1 MSNNVNSFTT
11 NMSTLIDKVN
21 DVINIAEGINNS
33 ISGSDAEITV
43 KTSDSSITL
52 PSYANIIERIRRA
65 ENTVAAF
72 TRGYGV
78 VETDDGTYR
87 KISVETVSKPPQ
99 DIVNSSVISTF
110 GIDPNWFFESLQYPR
125 CVIRLD
131 LAGQID
137 PVSDRAYVNRVII
150 DSRGTVSNGT
160 MSVIDFYNAN
170 ILNQNLNYQDLIE
183 LLEQYNVQ
191 YREDKSEIDFPL
203 TYEKF
208 SGDFAVQSVRL
219 LKNSEG
225 VSQVW
230 YFLDTLNY
238 AQVDENGYILN
249 NTHVLD
255 VNDYLRFN
263 DALYK
268 IVEISQSQKRVR
280 LEYAVGY
287 STIGQGSILE
297 FYNQPFTEKTID
309 VGIGIHEIDILY
321 VKGVNEQFNLLSRN
335 WSNPVTFYTDDL
347 VFEDNPD
354 MTFSSYYSTYV
365 ADFGAAWIAQAKE
378 RQISNYNGLKPY
390 APVLNADNLQ
400 VVQINTQLEA
410 TLDSETYNDLTSEI
424 AATKSNITALRQTIA
439 SNKDLLIQSSS
450 QDEREN
456 IQNLINTDTT
466 SLNTYTTQYYSLV
479 EELNTL
485 LNESGAIGYSPKY
498 HIRGFFAIP
507 EPRYTDETNKLGEQ
521 NVIGF
526 EIKYRYLHTD
536 ETGVKLSTFEY
547 TDQDNILQTGVFT
560 DWNIIT
566 STIVEKKYDSSTDE
580 YSWDYA
586 RTSDGDAVNINQ
598 IDIPIRS
605 GEKVE
610 IKARS
615 ISEAGYPYNP
625 LKSDWSN
632 SVIISFPD
640 NLTTNDS
647 VTTILATVKDDMTA
661 VVLQETLTAAGVYT
675 HLADSNSTYKHTA
688 NNISYTDITYD
699 SSGKATNVVEVS
711 LQEKMDELVKTIREL
726 QEKMY
731 ASTQIP

>member
-52 PSYANIIERIRRA
+52 PSYANIIERVRRA

-99 DIVNSSVISTF
+99 DIVNSSVIRTF

-160 MSVIDFYNAN
+160 MSVIEFYNAN

-203 TYEKF
+203 TYEKY

-238 AQVDENGYILN
+238 AEVDENGYILN

-255 VNDYLRFN
+255 VNDYLRFD

-297 FYNQPFTEKTID
+297 FYNQPFTEKIID

-647 VTTILATVKDDMTA
+647 VTTILETVKDDMTA

-726 QEKMY
+726 QEK
-731 ASTQIP
+731 IN

>member
-52 PSYANIIERIRRA
+52 PSYANIIERVRRA
-65 ENTVAAF
+65 ENTVATF

-203 TYEKF
+203 TYEKY

-238 AQVDENGYILN
+238 AEVDENGYILN

-255 VNDYLRFN
+255 VNDYLRFD

-297 FYNQPFTEKTID
+297 FYNQPFTEKIID

-321 VKGVNEQFNLLSRN
+321 LKGVNEQFNLLSRN

-354 MTFSSYYSTYV
+354 MTFSSYYSAYV

-647 VTTILATVKDDMTA
+647 VTTILETVKDDMTA

-726 QEKMY
+726 QEK
-731 ASTQIP
+731 IN

>member
-52 PSYANIIERIRRA
+52 PSYANIIERVRRA
-65 ENTVAAF
+65 ENTVATF

-78 VETDDGTYR
+78 IETDDGTYR

-203 TYEKF
+203 TYEKY

-238 AQVDENGYILN
+238 AEVDENGYILN

-255 VNDYLRFN
+255 VNDYLRFD

-297 FYNQPFTEKTID
+297 FYNQPFTEKIID

-354 MTFSSYYSTYV
+354 MTFSSYYSAYV

-647 VTTILATVKDDMTA
+647 VTTILETVKDDMTA

-726 QEKMY
+726 QEK
-731 ASTQIP
+731 IN

>member
-52 PSYANIIERIRRA
+52 PSYANIIERVRRA
-65 ENTVAAF
+65 ENTVATF

-137 PVSDRAYVNRVII
+137 PVSDRVYVNRVII

-160 MSVIDFYNAN
+160 MSVIEFYNAN

-203 TYEKF
+203 TYEKY

-238 AQVDENGYILN
+238 AEVDENGYILN

-255 VNDYLRFN
+255 VNDYLRFD

-297 FYNQPFTEKTID
+297 FYNQPFTEKIID

-647 VTTILATVKDDMTA
+647 VTTILETVKDDMTA

-726 QEKMY
+726 QEK
-731 ASTQIP
+731 IN

>member
-52 PSYANIIERIRRA
+52 PSYTNIIERVRRA

-137 PVSDRAYVNRVII
+137 PVSDRVYVNRVII

-170 ILNQNLNYQDLIE
+170 ILSQNLNYQDLIE

-203 TYEKF
+203 TYEKY

-238 AQVDENGYILN
+238 AEVDENGYILN

-255 VNDYLRFN
+255 VNDYLRFD

-297 FYNQPFTEKTID
+297 FYNQPFTEKIID

-647 VTTILATVKDDMTA
+647 VTTILEMVKDDMTA

-726 QEKMY
+726 QEK
-731 ASTQIP
+731 IN

>member
-52 PSYANIIERIRRA
+52 PSYANIIERVRRA
-65 ENTVAAF
+65 ENTVATF

-203 TYEKF
+203 TYEKY

-238 AQVDENGYILN
+238 AEVDENGYILN

-255 VNDYLRFN
+255 VNDYLRFD

-297 FYNQPFTEKTID
+297 FYNQPFTEKIID

-321 VKGVNEQFNLLSRN
+321 LKGVNEQFNLLSRN

-647 VTTILATVKDDMTA
+647 VTTILETVKDDMTA

-726 QEKMY
+726 QEK
-731 ASTQIP
+731 IN

>member
-52 PSYANIIERIRRA
+52 PSYANIIERVRRA
-65 ENTVAAF
+65 ENTVATF

-78 VETDDGTYR
+78 IETDDGTYR

-125 CVIRLD
+125 CVIRLN

-203 TYEKF
+203 TYEKY

-238 AQVDENGYILN
+238 AEVDENGYILN

-255 VNDYLRFN
+255 VNDYLRFD

-297 FYNQPFTEKTID
+297 FYNQPFTEKIID

-335 WSNPVTFYTDDL
+335 WSNPVTFYTDEL

-647 VTTILATVKDDMTA
+647 VTTILETVKDDMTA

-726 QEKMY
+726 QEK
-731 ASTQIP
+731 IN

>member
-52 PSYANIIERIRRA
+52 PSYANIIERVRRA
-65 ENTVAAF
+65 ENTVATF

-203 TYEKF
+203 TYEKY

-238 AQVDENGYILN
+238 AEVDENGYILN

-255 VNDYLRFN
+255 VNDYLRFD

-297 FYNQPFTEKTID
+297 FYNQPFTEKIID

-647 VTTILATVKDDMTA
+647 VTTILETVKDDMTA

-726 QEKMY
+726 QEK
-731 ASTQIP
+731 IN

>member
-255 VNDYLRFN
+255 VNDYLRFD

-297 FYNQPFTEKTID
+297 FYNQPFTEKIID

-390 APVLNADNLQ
+390 APVLNADSLQ

-647 VTTILATVKDDMTA
+647 VTTILETVKDDMTA

-726 QEKMY
+726 QEK
-731 ASTQIP
+731 I

>member
-52 PSYANIIERIRRA
+52 PSYANIIERVRRA
-65 ENTVAAF
+65 ENTVATF

-203 TYEKF
+203 TYEKY

-238 AQVDENGYILN
+238 AEVDENGYILN

-255 VNDYLRFN
+255 VNDYLRFD

-297 FYNQPFTEKTID
+297 FYNQPFTEKIID

-378 RQISNYNGLKPY
+378 RQISNYNGLTPY

-560 DWNIIT
+560 DWNIIA

-647 VTTILATVKDDMTA
+647 VTTILETVKDDMTA

-726 QEKMY
+726 QEK
-731 ASTQIP
+731 IN

>member
-52 PSYANIIERIRRA
+52 PSYANIIERVRRA
-65 ENTVAAF
+65 ENTVATF

-160 MSVIDFYNAN
+160 MSVIEFYNAN

-203 TYEKF
+203 TYEKY

-238 AQVDENGYILN
+238 AEVDENGYILN

-255 VNDYLRFN
+255 VNDYLRFD

-297 FYNQPFTEKTID
+297 FYNQPFTEKIID

-647 VTTILATVKDDMTA
+647 VTTILETVKDDMTA

-726 QEKMY
+726 QEK
-731 ASTQIP
+731 IN

>member
-52 PSYANIIERIRRA
+52 PSYANIIERVRRA
-65 ENTVAAF
+65 ENTVATF

-150 DSRGTVSNGT
+150 DSRSTVSNGT

-170 ILNQNLNYQDLIE
+170 IFNQNLNYQDLIE
-183 LLEQYNVQ
+183 LLEQYSVQ

-203 TYEKF
+203 TYEKY

-238 AQVDENGYILN
+238 AEVDENGYILN

-255 VNDYLRFN
+255 VNDYLRFD

-297 FYNQPFTEKTID
+297 FYNQPFTEKIID

-647 VTTILATVKDDMTA
+647 VTTILETVKDDMTA

-726 QEKMY
+726 QEK
-731 ASTQIP
+731 IN